1 MKSGSRASVLL
12 ALVDLQQ
19 VSVTLDD
26 VLDDAGV
33 LHGAQVSQ
41 TLGVLLHHLPQHPP
55 HDLPRA
61 RLRQPLDKLPQDGS
75 KQHEVQFDMCD
86 PW

>member
-1 MKSGSRASVLL
+1 MWL

-33 LHGAQVSQ
+33 VHGAQVSQ
-41 TLGVLLHHLPQHPP
+41 TFGVSLHHLPQDPP
-55 HDLPRA
+55 HNLPRA
-61 RLRQPLDKLPQDGS
+61 RLRQPLDKLPQDVS
-75 KQHEVQFDMCD
+75 KQLDIYFEMCD